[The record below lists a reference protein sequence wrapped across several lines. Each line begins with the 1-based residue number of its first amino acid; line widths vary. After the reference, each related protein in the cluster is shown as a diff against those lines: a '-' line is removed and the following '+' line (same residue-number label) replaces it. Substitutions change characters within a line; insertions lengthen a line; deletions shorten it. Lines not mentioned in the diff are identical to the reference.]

1 VIEVLSLPGND
12 RRKAQGVLKQYWGYD
27 QFRPLQWESIDSVL
41 NRQDS
46 LTILPTGGGKSLC
59 FQLPAL
65 LFPGETAIVVSPLI
79 SLMKD
84 QVDTARDMGI
94 VADTYN
100 SSISASEQRAVYE
113 RFVQG
118 KIHLLYVSPER
129 LMNSDFLE
137 TLKNSGINSE
147 QHSGKISFFAIDE
160 AHCISQWG
168 HDFRPEFRALSRIR
182 TEFPGIAIHAF
193 TATAT
198 PIVQEDILRNLALQ
212 NPSVYIGNYDR
223 PNLFYTAQLRL
234 GAKEKFLPQLT
245 QVLKRFPGEGG
256 IIYCI
261 SRNEVDTL
269 SAELIKRGI
278 SALPYHAGLSESTR
292 QKNQESFMRE
302 ETDIVVATV
311 AFGMG
316 IDRSNIRYV
325 IHTGM
330 PKSLEHYQQE
340 AGRAGRDGLPAECIL
355 FYGAKDAALWFE
367 MIRKSGDSGNE
378 TSLKKLD
385 DMIAY
390 CNTPFCRH
398 RYLVEYFGQ
407 DFEGKHSIE
416 SKPEGHSS
424 RPKETSR
431 IGCDS
436 GCDVCTQPPIS
447 VADPLVLSQKI
458 LSCVWRLHSSKNS
471 TYVSKVLSGQGDEAI
486 LMSGHDSLST
496 YGILSGYTPAQIKQW
511 IDELVSQKMLFRGGP
526 YSPLR
531 LSEKGQWVLKGEDFG
546 VFLSDA
552 SQLKNAF
559 GQVESMEDD
568 SSDLPS
574 FRKSKSKQGR
584 SKVGTSRSRGNAF
597 DAVLF
602 EKLKAVRKNLALLQ
616 NVPAFIIFGDQSLE
630 EMATLLPSNEKQFLA
645 ISGVGY
651 QKCQRYG
658 QIFLEEIRQH
668 QLQNGLGSSLVLDP
682 QEAINESS
690 YSTSTW
696 EEDAPLGQLS
706 RKKIMASSDAV
717 EASPLVK
724 KKKHTYQNTKEQVF
738 ALLDSGLSLDELH
751 EQVDR
756 TSSTVMKYVTDY
768 IIDKNISNPTP
779 WLDPLTYQQIEV
791 FLKQQD
797 EINFETFR
805 LKPLFDFYQGTIPYE
820 LIRLGVEIY
829 KNRNGFNPQL

>member
-1 VIEVLSLPGND
+1 MGIGLVIEALLLPGND

-27 QFRPLQWESIDSVL
+27 HFRPLQWESIDSVL
-41 NRQDS
+41 KRQDS

-137 TLKNSGINSE
+137 TLKNAGN
-147 QHSGKISFFAIDE
+147 ISFFAIDE

-182 TEFPGIAIHAF
+182 SEFPGVAIHAF

-223 PNLFYTAQLRL
+223 PNLFYTAQPRL
-234 GAKEKFLPQLT
+234 GSKEKFLPQLT

-269 SAELIKRGI
+269 AAELIKRGI

-292 QKNQESFMRE
+292 QRNQESFMRE

-407 DFEGKHSIE
+407 EYDGKHSIE
-416 SKPEGHSS
+416 NQAG
-424 RPKETSR
+424 RKETSS
-431 IGCDS
+431 IGCDA
-436 GCDVCTQPPIS
+436 GCDVCTQPPIGVS
-447 VADPLVLSQKI
+447 DPLVLAQKI

-496 YGILSGYTPAQIKQW
+496 YGILSGYKPAQIKQW

-546 VFLSDA
+546 VFLSDTM
-552 SQLKNAF
+552 QQKNTF
-559 GQVESMEDD
+559 GPAESMEDD
-568 SSDLPS
+568 STELPS
-574 FRKSKSKQGR
+574 FRKSKSRSGR
-584 SKVGTSRSRGNAF
+584 AKSGASSSSRGSAF

-630 EMATLLPSNEKQFLA
+630 EMASLQPSNEKQFLA

-668 QLQNGLGSSLVLDP
+668 QLQNGLSSSLVLDS
-682 QEAINESS
+682 QDAINETT
-690 YSTSTW
+690 YSTSVW
-696 EEDAPLGQLS
+696 EDDAPLGQLS
-706 RKKIMASSDAV
+706 RKKLKTSSGAV
-717 EASPLVK
+717 EGSPLVK

-797 EINFETFR
+797 DINFETFR

-829 KNRNGFNPQL
+829 KNRNGFNSQF